1 MNRIWAESIVGE
13 PPRNAPP
20 RDTSPLVN
28 PVENKIAAAFSSG
41 KPSDILDTV
50 QCKHCKKP
58 ILRHAAP
65 SHIKRCLDKKAAKS
79 QRKKEAKEA
88 KDAAARRAQGIV
100 SDEEIVKADSGKP
113 GAKKS
118 AIKELDGADSKKG
131 KKRKAEE
138 TAAEKAPKKKK
149 KDEPKA
155 KTRKEKAPVDVET
168 QCGVILPNGAK
179 CARSLTC
186 KSHSMGAKRAVPGRS
201 AKYDVLLAAYQR
213 KNQAR
218 QQRAFMDANAPVEE
232 DEEQGTIDSDEEK
245 DAIMGALA
253 RARPRALTT
262 HTLIDK
268 KQQYQ
273 YLRMK
278 EMLRT
283 ALEGHRARG
292 IFDVVPRDDAPRTAM
307 FFGPESA
314 TGFGFPGAEGMH
326 DASSRRS
333 SVAPSVRHGQIVSRK
348 GSIAGVQA

>member
-1 MNRIWAESIVGE
+1 M
-13 PPRNAPP
+13 
-20 RDTSPLVN
+20 
-28 PVENKIAAAFSSG
+28 
-41 KPSDILDTV
+41 

-65 SHIKRCLDKKAAKS
+65 AHIKRCLDKKAAKS

-88 KDAAARRAQGIV
+88 KDLAARRAQGIA
-100 SDEEIVKADSGKP
+100 SDEDTPKVENGKS

-118 AIKELDGADSKKG
+118 AIKELEDSKKG

-138 TAAEKAPKKKK
+138 AAAEKAPKKKK

-155 KTRKEKAPVDVET
+155 KIRKEKAPVDVET
-168 QCGVILPNGAK
+168 QCGVLLPNGAK

-201 AKYDVLLAAYQR
+201 ARYDVLLAAYQK

-218 QQRAFMDANAPVEE
+218 QQRAFIDANAPVE
-232 DEEQGTIDSDEEK
+232 DEEEAGAVDSDEEK
-245 DAIMGALA
+245 DAIMAALT
-253 RARPRALTT
+253 RAQPRALAS
-262 HTLIDK
+262 HTVIDK

-278 EMLRT
+278 EMLRA

-292 IFDVVPRDDAPRTAM
+292 IFDVQPREDAPRTALL
-307 FFGPESA
+307 FGPEG
-314 TGFGFPGAEGMH
+314 GFGVLGPESVH
-326 DASSRRS
+326 DAGSRRS
-333 SVAPSVRHGQIVSRK
+333 SVAPSVRHGQISSRK
-348 GSIAGVQA
+348 GSVAGV